1 MLFLYFLLMFAMG
14 QEPQVESQADE
25 TIVVEAHKDLEL
37 YVGPIT
43 MDIRSTEVEAVIND
57 QASFRY
63 ASTYWRNAKFKNE
76 RGIYEPI
83 TMHSN
88 IKVYSIDII
97 EYVWDNC
104 NYKRDAKK
112 CAFLNNHMVLETHI
126 TIDDH
131 QIVVNMMSYGS
142 DMTVI
147 SAATNTSESTI
158 RWIRQQEQTVI
169 MQSGLMG
176 NQTIVHTPKEEL
188 PLKWLIPT
196 NLMEKH
202 VSQTAMRIFAGVR
215 LN

>member
-1 MLFLYFLLMFAMG
+1 MLFLYFLLMFASG
-14 QEPQVESQADE
+14 QEPEVEANE
-25 TIVVEAHKDLEL
+25 TIIVEAHKDLEL
-37 YVGPIT
+37 YVAPIT
-43 MDIRSTEVEAVIND
+43 MDIRSTEVETVIND

-76 RGIYEPI
+76 RGIYEPV
-83 TMHSN
+83 TMHTD
-88 IKVYSIDII
+88 IKVYNIDTI

-104 NYKRDAKK
+104 NYKRDPKK
-112 CAFLNNHMVLETHI
+112 CAYLNNHMLLETHI
-126 TIDDH
+126 TVDDH
-131 QIVVNMMSYGS
+131 QIVVNMMLFSS
-142 DMTVI
+142 DLTVLN
-147 SAATNTSESTI
+147 AATYTSQSTI

-169 MQSGLMG
+169 TQSGLMG

-202 VSQTAMRIFAGVR
+202 ISQTAMRIFTGVR

>member
-1 MLFLYFLLMFAMG
+1 MLFLYFLLMFASG
-14 QEPQVESQADE
+14 QEPEVEANE
-25 TIVVEAHKDLEL
+25 TIIVEAHKDLEL
-37 YVGPIT
+37 YVAPIT
-43 MDIRSTEVEAVIND
+43 MDIRSTEVETVIND

-76 RGIYEPI
+76 RGIYEPV
-83 TMHSN
+83 TMHTD
-88 IKVYSIDII
+88 IKVYNIDTI

-104 NYKRDAKK
+104 NYKRDPKK
-112 CAFLNNHMVLETHI
+112 CAYLNNHMLLETHI
-126 TIDDH
+126 TVDDH
-131 QIVVNMMSYGS
+131 QIVVNMMLFSS
-142 DMTVI
+142 DLTVL
-147 SAATNTSESTI
+147 SAATYTSQSTI

-169 MQSGLMG
+169 TQSGLMG

-202 VSQTAMRIFAGVR
+202 ISQTAMRIFTGVR

>member
-1 MLFLYFLLMFAMG
+1 MLFLYFLLMFAVG
-14 QEPQVESQADE
+14 QEPEVQAEE

-37 YVGPIT
+37 YVAPIT

-83 TMHSN
+83 TMHSD
-88 IKVYSIDII
+88 IKVYSIDTI

-112 CAFLNNHMVLETHI
+112 CAYLNNHMLLETHI

-131 QIVVNMMSYGS
+131 QIVVNMILYSP
-142 DMTVI
+142 DLTVI
-147 SAATNTSESTI
+147 SAATNTSQSTI

-202 VSQTAMRIFAGVR
+202 VSQAAMRIFAGVR
-215 LN
+215 IN